1 MEELNMPKKLL
12 PALLALL
19 LAAAPAFAATE
30 YFVAQK
36 ASDKTC
42 SIVKTKPD
50 GKTAM
55 MIGTSSYKTEALA
68 KAAMAKAAECQK
80 K

>member
-1 MEELNMPKKLL
+1 MHKKLL
-12 PALLALL
+12 PALLAALF
-19 LAAAPAFAATE
+19 AAAPAFAATE

-36 ASDKTC
+36 ASDKSC
-42 SIVKTKPD
+42 SVVNKKPD

-55 MIGTSSYKTEALA
+55 MIGTASYKTQALA
-68 KAAMAKAAECQK
+68 KAAMTKAAECK

>member
-1 MEELNMPKKLL
+1 MHRKLM
-12 PALLALL
+12 PALLTLV

-36 ASDKTC
+36 AGDKTC
-42 SIVKTKPD
+42 SVVKTKPD

-55 MIGTSSYKTEALA
+55 MIGTSSYKTAAQA